1 MLYTIHHINPIP
13 AGVRQK
19 LQRCLLTMAGQ
30 SVLVQ
35 VWNSCPAR
43 ARPASCAGE
52 GEEPKKACQGVAGDE
67 DQVEQIPWLGMQ
79 GHALG
84 KGFQH
89 LECCCLYK
97 QD

>member
-1 MLYTIHHINPIP
+1 
-13 AGVRQK
+13 
-19 LQRCLLTMAGQ
+19 MAGQ

-67 DQVEQIPWLGMQ
+67 DQVEQIPWLGMP
-79 GHALG
+79 
-84 KGFQH
+84 
-89 LECCCLYK
+89 
-97 QD
+97 